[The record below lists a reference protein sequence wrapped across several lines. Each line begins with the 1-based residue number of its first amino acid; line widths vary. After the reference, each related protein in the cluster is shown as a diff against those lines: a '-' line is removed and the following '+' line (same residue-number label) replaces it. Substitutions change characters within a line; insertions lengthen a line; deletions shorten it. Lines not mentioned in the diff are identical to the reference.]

1 MHIALCYL
9 LPTSQINKIFFFPL
23 IGLNNRLKVE
33 NKQKGEKNIFSLCAF
48 LVKDP
53 GTRN

>member
-1 MHIALCYL
+1 MHIALRYYL
-9 LPTSQINKIFFFPL
+9 LPKSIKYFFPL
-23 IGLNNRLKVE
+23 IGLNSRLKVE